1 MEEARVK
8 VTLNGEEAQRELD
21 QINNRIAHLIE
32 LKKKAEAEGD
42 VKGWKKISTELSK
55 AESQAKKLEKQAFD
69 VEKVLK
75 NINGASIEELDVAL
89 RKATADLK
97 KMSQADAG
105 FSAQKQKV
113 TELKNKL
120 NELNDTRS
128 PWQKLSSGFNK
139 YIGIAAAGVASVAAF
154 IYKMNQAVEVTNA
167 FEDKMANLSAITGL
181 TGSNLEWLGEKAKE
195 MSTSTLEG
203 GINITKSADDIVDAF
218 TKMGSARPELL
229 KNKEALAQVTEQAL
243 ILAVA
248 GKLDLET
255 SISAVA
261 AAMNQFNLDA
271 SQSTRVINTLA
282 AGSLEGSAE
291 ISDLTGSLK
300 NVGTV
305 AADSNMSLE
314 QTVAALEVLAEKQLK
329 GEEAGT
335 KLRGVLLKM
344 KDAGVGYASGSF
356 VMRDAIEDINTKLA
370 GMGSNLEKDAY
381 KAKVFGIENITAGNI
396 LLQNVETYDQLTV
409 AVTGTNVAMTQAE
422 KNTATNV
429 ALIAQA
435 KNEFHNASIE
445 LGKNLSP
452 AMTSFYQIA
461 GKVAGAL
468 SNMIKKSQVELLEEE
483 GRAVNSL
490 ATELASSNTPLQR
503 RKEILEELKTISPK
517 ITEGLSAENLNYQT
531 LTENIA
537 AYNEELSNR
546 ILLENLS
553 DEEKKYAAKVAKQKQ
568 QLGNYKVDMLNI
580 ISETDKGIALS
591 SLSME
596 EKITK
601 TLEILKSKA
610 AGELSVFDG
619 VIDDYRNKEAIA
631 LARLEMLITL
641 TAEAQ
646 EKLNSAESNEA
657 DFAERIRQLKE
668 ILGLTKKI
676 NQLKTNPTPTTP
688 TQTSSTGPTSSQVD
702 PFAIDSEEPLKY
714 EEWLRSMVD
723 ADSLAFAEKK
733 RTQNEWTAFLEEK
746 VQQQI
751 DIKARELQFEK
762 EAAAAEEELK
772 LSKIEAISQIAGA
785 LSDMFEQGSA
795 AQIAFFAIEKAAAI
809 AMVWLNYAKEKAAN
823 NAYAAT
829 MGPFGVPYAAAMNAK
844 ALINA
849 GANTAIIA
857 AQAIAQVS
865 QGKKS
870 NQYASGKYPV
880 LGADDGR
887 MYDANYAGRP
897 KTGIYSGPQI
907 GLFNEDPSRPE
918 LVVDGRTTRQLMI
931 NYPAVYRGIRQLAA
945 GGSPQFADGKYPSLT
960 ESASSLQGS
969 DNILSLL
976 SGRSSAVDNKQNEV
990 LMKLAVAVDRLVK
1003 KELVVYTELVK
1014 KDLDTLEN
1022 IDKNRGL

>member
-8 VTLNGEEAQRELD
+8 VTLNSEEAQRELD
-21 QINNRIAHLIE
+21 QVNERIKKLID

-42 VKGWKKISTELSK
+42 VKGWKKISSELNK
-55 AESQAKKLEKQAFD
+55 AEREAKKLEKQAFD

-105 FSAQKQKV
+105 FTAQKQKV
-113 TELKNKL
+113 TDLKNKL

-128 PWQKLSSGFNK
+128 PWQKMSSGFNK
-139 YIGIAAAGVASVAAF
+139 YIGLFAAGVASVAAF
-154 IYKMNQAVEVTNA
+154 IYKMNQAVEVANA

-181 TGSNLEWLGEKAKE
+181 TGSQLEWLGEKAKE

-243 ILAVA
+243 ILAEA

-291 ISDLTGSLK
+291 ISDLTGSMK

-305 AADSNMSLE
+305 AADSNMTLE

-335 KLRGVLLKM
+335 KLRGALLKM
-344 KDAGVGYASGSF
+344 KDAGVGYTSGSF
-356 VMRDAIEDINTKLA
+356 VMRDAIEDINSKLE

-396 LLQNVETYDQLTV
+396 LLQNVEKYDQLTN
-409 AVTGTNVAMTQAE
+409 AVTGTNVAMSQAA

-429 ALIAQA
+429 ALMTQA

-452 AMTSFYQIA
+452 TMTSFYQIA
-461 GKVAGAL
+461 GKVTGAL
-468 SNMIKKSQVELLEEE
+468 SNMIKKSQVELLKEE
-483 GRAVNSL
+483 GVAVNSL

-503 RKEILEELKTISPK
+503 RKEILDELKQISPK

-531 LTENIA
+531 LTGNIA

-553 DEEKKYAAKVAKQKQ
+553 DEEKKYASKVAKQKQ
-568 QLGNYKVDMLNI
+568 QLGNYKVDMLKI
-580 ISETDKGIALS
+580 ISETDQGIALS
-591 SLSME
+591 GISME
-596 EKITK
+596 EKIAK

-619 VIDDYRNKEAIA
+619 VIDDYRNKEALA

-641 TAEAQ
+641 TTEAQ

-668 ILGLTKKI
+668 ILGLTRKI
-676 NQLKTNPTPTTP
+676 NSINANPNPTTP
-688 TQTSSTGPTSSQVD
+688 TQTPSTGATSSQAD

-723 ADSLAFAEKK
+723 AESLAFAEKK
-733 RTQNEWTAFLEEK
+733 RTQEEWTAFLDKK
-746 VQQQI
+746 VQEQI
-751 DIKARELQFEK
+751 DIRARELQLQK
-762 EAAAAEEELK
+762 EVAAAEEDLK
-772 LSKIEAISQIAGA
+772 LSKVEAISQIAGA

-809 AMVWLNYAKEKAAN
+809 AMVWVNYAKEKAAN

-829 MGPFGVPYAAAMNAK
+829 MGPFGVAYATAMNAK

-865 QGKKS
+865 QNKKT

-880 LGADDGR
+880 MGSDDGR
-887 MYDANYAGRP
+887 MYDANYAGQP

-945 GGSPQFADGKYPSLT
+945 GGSPQFAGGKYPT
-960 ESASSLQGS
+960 PTTVGEQRNASNQL
-969 DNILSLL
+969 DADTANRLINAL
-976 SGRSSAVDNKQNEV
+976 
-990 LMKLAVAVDRLVK
+990 DRFSK
-1003 KELVVYTELVK
+1003 KELVVSVREIK
-1014 KDLDTLEN
+1014 NGLDNAED
-1022 IDKNRGL
+1022 IDKNSGL